1 MKEGSVRRGQESP
14 FGPKEGVAGHLWAV
28 TARPCP
34 QCRGSRRPAGQSASP
49 LLRGGRPG
57 KGDAVP
63 GLARSE
69 AAVAEVLRARR
80 GGRQGAG
87 SSRVGTPG
95 HLVSVPATRAG
106 TRLRRPVL
114 TERGATPGGAGSQAA
129 GSWSPDAWAPVRRS
143 AHGPPPLRVAPARV
157 ASQGRQPQLPAD
169 EKVGEG
175 DWPGGWGE
183 AWRPRAG
190 SAAAS
195 TDRGRWGKLKL
206 RPTRQE
212 TFRPGGENIKT
223 NGRQAPQ
230 PASLSPRLLQPDP
243 RQPPPLDTTSADLS
257 ARRLRRFGARTPRRV
272 LPP

>member
-212 TFRPGGENIKT
+212 TFRPPPTSPQGGCEDLEP
-223 NGRQAPQ
+223 GRHDGCYL
-230 PASLSPRLLQPDP
+230 LSRH
-243 RQPPPLDTTSADLS
+243 
-257 ARRLRRFGARTPRRV
+257 RRLSLPCQRR
-272 LPP
+272 PP